1 MPDYKNFH
9 ELSLNV
15 LDIAQ
20 NSIKANASLIK
31 ISVLINTAVDT
42 LTVTVDDNGDG
53 FDTRQY
59 QKMLQEGKYPRENK
73 GLGLLLFKES
83 TEAAEGKLE
92 ISSKIGIGTSV
103 KAMYILSSPN
113 RTPLGDINET
123 IKTLILCCKNIR
135 IVYIY
140 EVDGQG
146 FTLDTEQIKEIMGE
160 ISLDS
165 PEVMGF
171 IGEYLNEKTD
181 YINKN
186 RIF

>member
-1 MPDYKNFH
+1 MPDYKKFH
-9 ELSLNV
+9 ELSLNI

-31 ISVLINTAVDT
+31 ICVLINTAGDA
-42 LTVTVDDNGDG
+42 LTITVDDNGDG
-53 FDTRQY
+53 FDTEQY
-59 QKMLQEGKYPRENK
+59 KKMLQEGKYPKENK

-83 TEAAEGKLE
+83 AETAGGKLE
-92 ISSKIGIGTSV
+92 ISSKIGIGTSI
-103 KAMYILSSPN
+103 KALYILSSPN
-113 RTPLGDINET
+113 RTPLGDIGET

-135 IVYIY
+135 IVYTY

-146 FTLDTEQIKEIMGE
+146 FTLDTGQIKEIMGK
-160 ISLDS
+160 ISLDN

-171 IGEYLNEKTD
+171 IGEYLNENTD